1 MLTWT
6 VALFVT
12 SCLASVFIAIHF
24 HCYFAKNCQSF
35 TALSV
40 FFFFFFSLPVY
51 CFLVMIIVFALFD
64 CCLLDYCFCSC
75 GLVGLITY
83 LCLPCLPYQLCL
95 CLIYCICLLRD
106 NKPPTF
112 GFYLVSMSS
121 PSGWVISCSLQTR
134 NLSFIGVQPLT
145 YYETHPTL

>member
-1 MLTWT
+1 MRL
-6 VALFVT
+6 VSIHRAARGSPRLNANMNCCFV
-12 SCLASVFIAIHF
+12 
-24 HCYFAKNCQSF
+24 CYFLPCISIYSHTFPLLLCKE
-35 TALSV
+35 LPV
-40 FFFFFFSLPVY
+40 FYCFECFFSLPVY

-121 PSGWVISCSLQTR
+121 PSG
-134 NLSFIGVQPLT
+134 
-145 YYETHPTL
+145 